1 MAGGSR
7 VEAAGSGARLPG
19 RSGRGAVALRRA
31 VDRGISRGDSWRLG
45 PGDLVVGLGRGGHPG
60 RERRRPGHHRRAR
73 AGRRPAPGRADSA
86 RMSVATTAADA
97 QIRAGRRGIEYKWQ
111 AGFVVIVGAIMVIL
125 DQTVVNVALPTLE
138 TDFKVTL
145 SDVQWIVTAYAL
157 ALASVIPLTGWLTD
171 RYGTRRVFVVSQVL
185 FTIGS
190 VLCGLAWSN
199 NVLIGFRVLQG
210 LGGALIMPVGMAILM
225 GATRPEE
232 RGRMMAV
239 LGAPMMIGPVL
250 GPTLGGWLVQSASW
264 RLIFYI
270 NLPIGIFGALL
281 SLLVLRES
289 RQERLRQPLDVIGL
303 ALIVPAM
310 LGVVF
315 GLGQPNT
322 YGWGSVQTLLPML
335 GGLALLLV
343 FCAFELRQRF
353 PLIEIRVFQDAAFR
367 ASAALGFL
375 IPMALF
381 GAVILMPLF
390 LQQVQGYG
398 ALDSGLILATQ
409 GLAAA
414 AASPFSGYLTDKVG
428 ARAVVPVGLLLL
440 VVATIWLTTITPSTP
455 ATTIC
460 LMMVLRGF
468 GMGFSMMP
476 AMSAA
481 FVTLAPSM
489 ISRATSVTNVI
500 QRVASG
506 LGTAVMATILGNRIA
521 ANLPL
526 LPHSASV
533 GLGGLGQL
541 PEGLR
546 SFVLQQVAK
555 GYDETFWVSLIFV
568 LPAFPMALML
578 RRALKPQ
585 VVRSYALK
593 QLAEGVILGA
603 AARYLRAGSGRA
615 VSRFIDPAMAFEFL
629 ASAAVARLQK
639 GLTLIQAGTSASG
652 PA

>member
-1 MAGGSR
+1 
-7 VEAAGSGARLPG
+7 
-19 RSGRGAVALRRA
+19 
-31 VDRGISRGDSWRLG
+31 
-45 PGDLVVGLGRGGHPG
+45 
-60 RERRRPGHHRRAR
+60 
-73 AGRRPAPGRADSA
+73 
-86 RMSVATTAADA
+86 MSVATTAADA
-97 QIRAGRRGIEYKWQ
+97 QVRAGRRGIEYKWQ

-138 TDFKVTL
+138 SDFKVTL
-145 SDVQWIVTAYAL
+145 ADVQWIVTAYAL

-171 RYGTRRVFVVSQVL
+171 RYGTKRVLVVSQVL
-185 FTIGS
+185 FTMGS

-199 NVLIGFRVLQG
+199 NVLIAFRVLQG

-225 GATRPEE
+225 GATKPEE

-270 NLPIGIFGALL
+270 NLPIGIAGALL
-281 SLLVLRES
+281 SLFILREA
-289 RQERLRQPLDVIGL
+289 RHERLRQPLDVIGL

-310 LGVVF
+310 LGVVY

-322 YGWGSVQTLLPML
+322 YGWGSVQTLLPL
-335 GGLALLLV
+335 FGGLALLV
-343 FCAFELRQRF
+343 AFCVFELRQRF

-367 ASAALGFL
+367 ASTALGFL

-381 GAVILMPLF
+381 GVVILMPLF

-414 AASPFSGYLTDKVG
+414 AASPISGYLTDKVG
-428 ARAVVPVGLLLL
+428 ARAVVPVGLSLL
-440 VVATIWLTTITPSTP
+440 VVATVWLTTISPSTST
-455 ATTIC
+455 ATVC
-460 LMMVLRGF
+460 LMMVLRGL

-521 ANLPL
+521 VNLPP
-526 LPHSASV
+526 LPHGASV

-541 PEGLR
+541 PGGLR
-546 SFVLQQVAK
+546 SYVLGQVAK
-555 GYDETFWVSLIFV
+555 GYDDTFWVSLIFV

-585 VVRSYALK
+585 VVRSYALR

-603 AARYLRAGSGRA
+603 AARYLRAGSGRS
-615 VSRFIDPAMAFEFL
+615 VSRWIDPAMAFEYL

-652 PA
+652 LVPQPGPSRLLRAAFVVLLVLALVGMVLAVAHGYQTPQVPAPPLPHRPLGS